1 MGPSPSRNRVA
12 GVPLGQAFCTS
23 RRVASG
29 IGSSPW
35 GFSDIKH
42 LLSADFFAFSFPYSS
57 RPSLSCLVV
66 RTKFPNRVIY
76 SAGGWGKTRSNVS
89 MCIIAASADDELSQH
104 NPAIERRAR
113 FIAATADLSALGGC
127 SDTQMNLLKLHHRA
141 RGTLKVHPLVEELL
155 CHLCCSDVKNNDY
168 PHQRKE

>member
-42 LLSADFFAFSFPYSS
+42 LLSADFVAFSFPYSS

-66 RTKFPNRVIY
+66 RTKFPNRVI
-76 SAGGWGKTRSNVS
+76 NV
-89 MCIIAASADDELSQH
+89 
-104 NPAIERRAR
+104 
-113 FIAATADLSALGGC
+113 AATPFR
-127 SDTQMNLLKLHHRA
+127 M
-141 RGTLKVHPLVEELL
+141 
-155 CHLCCSDVKNNDY
+155 
-168 PHQRKE
+168 PHIPHTIDQRLFDSPSCLILFGL

>member
-42 LLSADFFAFSFPYSS
+42 LLSADFVAFSFPYSS

-66 RTKFPNRVIY
+66 RTKFPNRVMYGATSPIG
-76 SAGGWGKTRSNVS
+76 SLPGRKSSVS
-89 MCIIAASADDELSQH
+89 
-104 NPAIERRAR
+104 RGV
-113 FIAATADLSALGGC
+113 AATFMALGRG
-127 SDTQMNLLKLHHRA
+127 RA
-141 RGTLKVHPLVEELL
+141 SPGIPPPHPGRDE
-155 CHLCCSDVKNNDY
+155 SRDY
-168 PHQRKE
+168 AHPYAVLFGETA

>member
-1 MGPSPSRNRVA
+1 MRINNIIRYTDGRSR
-12 GVPLGQAFCTS
+12 
-23 RRVASG
+23 
-29 IGSSPW
+29 
-35 GFSDIKH
+35 D
-42 LLSADFFAFSFPYSS
+42 
-57 RPSLSCLVV
+57 
-66 RTKFPNRVIY
+66 IY

-141 RGTLKVHPLVEELL
+141 RGTLKVHALVIVILNIATAEMAKKLFYER
-155 CHLCCSDVKNNDY
+155 VNF
-168 PHQRKE
+168 